1 MNNLE
6 MEAGE
11 KEMRKAFEEVTT
23 RNVTAAIEFSNETR
37 KMVQGLTK
45 KVAHLEQAVIDKDK
59 VINVLR
65 EQVVHLQ
72 QKMYLGGS

>member
-37 KMVQGLTK
+37 KMVQELTK